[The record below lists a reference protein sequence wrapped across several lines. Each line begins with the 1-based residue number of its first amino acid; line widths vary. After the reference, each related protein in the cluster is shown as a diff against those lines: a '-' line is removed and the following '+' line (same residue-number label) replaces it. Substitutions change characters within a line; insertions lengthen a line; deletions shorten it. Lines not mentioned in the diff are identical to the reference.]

1 MLDIQTASLM
11 HIAPQYGG
19 SLLLIQGLLLG
30 QVLGVVLGDG
40 NRVGSW
46 GGIRPEG

>member
-19 SLLLIQGLLLG
+19 SLVLLQGMVLG
-30 QVLGVVLGDG
+30 QVLGVVLWDG
-40 NRVGSW
+40 NRA
-46 GGIRPEG
+46 GILGVVLAP